1 MLTLPVTITM
11 RLISPVKVLRR
22 VGQWEGLLG
31 RGALWQV
38 CRMVGDQLSIVSEI
52 LKILHICAQFSNIQG
67 VFLIGTSLK
76 S

>member
-1 MLTLPVTITM
+1 M

-38 CRMVGDQLSIVSEI
+38 CRMVGDQLSIVVNSPYLCTI
-52 LKILHICAQFSNIQG
+52 LKCIP
-67 VFLIGTSLK
+67 
-76 S
+76 